1 MIKLERGTCFSRNT
15 SILPSS
21 IFLPWQHHIFL
32 RQFYNLIK
40 IKNIHQNITIDFQKH
55 ALTVYGITAAY
66 MSFSPATTNMLPLC
80 NPRPI
85 PIQPCPSCHGK
96 AVDSCEGG
104 AICACTAA
112 PGTLLLIWV
121 PNHFLYLLLHGTWF
135 SEFILYDCNYFLK

>member
-96 AVDSCEGG
+96 AVDSCGG
-104 AICACTAA
+104 WCHLRMYSSTRD
-112 PGTLLLIWV
+112 T
-121 PNHFLYLLLHGTWF
+121 
-135 SEFILYDCNYFLK
+135 FINLGSQPLPLSFIAWHLVF